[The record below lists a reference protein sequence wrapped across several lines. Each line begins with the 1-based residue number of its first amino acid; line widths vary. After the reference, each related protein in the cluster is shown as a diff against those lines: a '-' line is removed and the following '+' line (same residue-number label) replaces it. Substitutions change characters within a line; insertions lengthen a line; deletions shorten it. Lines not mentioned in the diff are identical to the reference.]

1 MLSSLFLLSDGEAP
15 KATVWERLLPRF
27 PQLRESSGGFS
38 NGNELESLGLGF
50 EVQGRK
56 FQLGSP
62 DVHRG
67 GLAIAASGPIYVALR
82 LGRVFVVNL
91 LQSLVCAD
99 SIVFRFTC
107 GGNLIARFQLGIYK
121 GNCPFHLAGTSD

>member
-1 MLSSLFLLSDGEAP
+1 VLSSLFLLSDGEAP

-99 SIVFRFTC
+99 SIVFRFAR
-107 GGNLIARFQLGIYK
+107 GGNLIARIRLGIYND
-121 GNCPFHLAGTSD
+121 NCPFHLTGASD